1 MGFVDGMMTE
11 QAIQGIANTLAEVR
25 SERENQILKWGTQE
39 HNPEMW
45 YAILGEEFGEI
56 GKEIAEG
63 RIKDF
68 DMCAYRTE
76 CLHTAAVALAMVQC
90 IDDGVA

>member
-1 MGFVDGMMTE
+1 MIEEIALE
-11 QAIQGIANTLAEVR
+11 QVYHGIDRVLPLVR
-25 SERENQILKWGTQE
+25 RQREKQIEKWGVQE
-39 HNPEMW
+39 HDPAMW
-45 YAILGEEFGEI
+45 YAILGEEFGEV

-68 DMCAYRTE
+68 DVAKYRKE

-90 IDDGVA
+90 IDDGSA